1 MNKKKWIIAGI
12 AVLSVA
18 VLGTGGYSLL
28 HKGGSSSN
36 AVYVTQIKSLM
47 GSYSGTNRYSGVV
60 EAQQSVDI
68 QADSSKK
75 IKEIYVS
82 TGQSVNAGDK
92 LFAYDVTDTQNSLA
106 TSQLDIEGYTET
118 INQLNSQ
125 IADLQ
130 AELNQT
136 GSSDILLE
144 IQDKQLQIKE
154 NQINIQKTQN
164 TIEQYQDQINHS
176 TVTAT
181 IAGVVKT
188 INESGTDAYGN
199 QAAFMSIEQTGA
211 YRVKGKLDEQSVG
224 IITQGQQVLIRSRVD
239 ETKIW
244 QGTVSSIETSPD
256 SNSNSNS
263 MNYYGGSQES
273 SSKYP
278 FFISLES
285 SDGLM
290 LGQHVYI
297 EPDFGQVV
305 HTQGVWVDSSYI
317 CYDDTGNAYVWASV
331 KNKLKK
337 ISVETGEVNEET
349 YQTEITSGITK
360 EDYIAWPEDSFK
372 EGMATTSIMDM
383 E

>member
-1 MNKKKWIIAGI
+1 MNKKKWIITGI
-12 AVLSVA
+12 AVLAAA
-18 VLGTGGYSLL
+18 VLGTGGYALL

-36 AVYVTQIKSLM
+36 VVYVTQIKALM

-82 TGQSVNAGDK
+82 AGQSVSAGDK

-199 QAAFMSIEQTGA
+199 QAAFMSIEQTGT
-211 YRVKGKLDEQSVG
+211 YRVKGKLDEQSIG

-244 QGTVSSIETSPD
+244 KGTVSSIETSPD
-256 SNSNSNS
+256 SDSNT

-305 HTQGVWVDSSYI
+305 HTQGVWLDSSYI
-317 CYDDTGNAYVWASV
+317 CYDDNGNAYVWASV

-337 ISVETGEVNEET
+337 ITVETGEVNEET

>member
-1 MNKKKWIIAGI
+1 M
-12 AVLSVA
+12 
-18 VLGTGGYSLL
+18 
-28 HKGGSSSN
+28 
-36 AVYVTQIKSLM
+36 
-47 GSYSGTNRYSGVV
+47 
-60 EAQQSVDI
+60 
-68 QADSSKK
+68 
-75 IKEIYVS
+75 
-82 TGQSVNAGDK
+82 
-92 LFAYDVTDTQNSLA
+92 
-106 TSQLDIEGYTET
+106 
-118 INQLNSQ
+118 
-125 IADLQ
+125 
-130 AELNQT
+130 
-136 GSSDILLE
+136 
-144 IQDKQLQIKE
+144 
-154 NQINIQKTQN
+154 
-164 TIEQYQDQINHS
+164 
-176 TVTAT
+176 TAT

-244 QGTVSSIETSPD
+244 KGTVSSIETSPD
-256 SNSNSNS
+256 SNSNS

-317 CYDDTGNAYVWASV
+317 CYDETGNAYVWASV

-372 EGMATTSIMDM
+372 EGMVTTSIMDM

>member
-18 VLGTGGYSLL
+18 VLGTGGYALL

-211 YRVKGKLDEQSVG
+211 YRVKGKLDEQSIG

-244 QGTVSSIETSPD
+244 TGTVSSIETSPD
-256 SNSNSNS
+256 SNSNS

-317 CYDDTGNAYVWASV
+317 CYDETGNAYVWASV

>member
-1 MNKKKWIIAGI
+1 M
-12 AVLSVA
+12 
-18 VLGTGGYSLL
+18 
-28 HKGGSSSN
+28 
-36 AVYVTQIKSLM
+36 
-47 GSYSGTNRYSGVV
+47 
-60 EAQQSVDI
+60 
-68 QADSSKK
+68 
-75 IKEIYVS
+75 
-82 TGQSVNAGDK
+82 
-92 LFAYDVTDTQNSLA
+92 
-106 TSQLDIEGYTET
+106 
-118 INQLNSQ
+118 
-125 IADLQ
+125 
-130 AELNQT
+130 
-136 GSSDILLE
+136 
-144 IQDKQLQIKE
+144 
-154 NQINIQKTQN
+154 
-164 TIEQYQDQINHS
+164 
-176 TVTAT
+176 TAT

-211 YRVKGKLDEQSVG
+211 YRVKGKLDEQSIG

-244 QGTVSSIETSPD
+244 KGTVSSIETSPD
-256 SNSNSNS
+256 SDSNT

-305 HTQGVWVDSSYI
+305 HTQGVWLDSSYI
-317 CYDDTGNAYVWASV
+317 CYDDNGNAYVWASV

-337 ISVETGEVNEET
+337 ITVETGEVNEET

>member
-1 MNKKKWIIAGI
+1 MNKKKWIITGI
-12 AVLSVA
+12 AVLAAA
-18 VLGTGGYSLL
+18 VLGTGGYALL

-36 AVYVTQIKSLM
+36 VVYVTQIKALM

-82 TGQSVNAGDK
+82 AGQSVSAGDK

-164 TIEQYQDQINHS
+164 TIEQYRDQINHS

-211 YRVKGKLDEQSVG
+211 YRVKGKLDEQSIG

-244 QGTVSSIETSPD
+244 KGTVSSIETSPD
-256 SNSNSNS
+256 SDSNT

-305 HTQGVWVDSSYI
+305 HTQGVWLDSSYI
-317 CYDDTGNAYVWASV
+317 CYDDNGNAYVWASV

-337 ISVETGEVNEET
+337 ITVETGEVNEET

>member
-18 VLGTGGYSLL
+18 VLGTGGYVLL

>member
-1 MNKKKWIIAGI
+1 MNKKKWIITGI
-12 AVLSVA
+12 AVLAAA
-18 VLGTGGYSLL
+18 VLGTGGYALL

-36 AVYVTQIKSLM
+36 VVYVTQIKALM

-82 TGQSVNAGDK
+82 AGQSVSAGDK

-199 QAAFMSIEQTGA
+199 QAAFMSIEQTGT
-211 YRVKGKLDEQSVG
+211 YRVKGKLDEQSIG

-244 QGTVSSIETSPD
+244 KGTVSSIETSPD
-256 SNSNSNS
+256 SDSNT

-305 HTQGVWVDSSYI
+305 HTQGVWLDSSYI
-317 CYDDTGNAYVWASV
+317 CYDDNGNAYVWASV
-331 KNKLKK
+331 KNKLNK
-337 ISVETGEVNEET
+337 ITVETGEVNEET

>member
-1 MNKKKWIIAGI
+1 MNKKKWIITGI
-12 AVLSVA
+12 AVLAAA
-18 VLGTGGYSLL
+18 VLGTGGYALL

-36 AVYVTQIKSLM
+36 VVYVTQIKALM

-82 TGQSVNAGDK
+82 AGQSVSAGDK

-211 YRVKGKLDEQSVG
+211 YRVKGKLDEQSIG

-244 QGTVSSIETSPD
+244 KGTVSSIETSPD
-256 SNSNSNS
+256 SDSNT

-305 HTQGVWVDSSYI
+305 HTQGVWLDSSYI
-317 CYDDTGNAYVWASV
+317 CYDDNGNAYVWASV

-337 ISVETGEVNEET
+337 ITVETGEVNEET